1 MILPPGSRLTSLCGR
16 VPAIREDH
24 HHHHP
29 QRTINAEA
37 TTSIP
42 DPLSPG
48 SVTINVMTED
58 KAPASRRASRLHHR
72 RVMRV
77 ASPPEYFAGD
87 GVVGPV
93 TPLHDLQRTGSI
105 SATGSRV
112 PAKKTHSMLSLCD
125 EDDDEGKIV
134 SDGSASTELSSKS
147 SVKPT
152 VGPPPRSLSWRN
164 YLAVRGWLHEVSFE
178 DVLPMVA
185 LTMALGA
192 LVFTVVIL
200 GRRSASRGGH

>member
-1 MILPPGSRLTSLCGR
+1 
-16 VPAIREDH
+16 
-24 HHHHP
+24 
-29 QRTINAEA
+29 
-37 TTSIP
+37 
-42 DPLSPG
+42 
-48 SVTINVMTED
+48 MTED

-200 GRRSASRGGH
+200 GRRSASRGGPLTKTCVLSFLFEKNCGLCDRPVRPRSRTPRASAHSVYMEHGKSNTSHLHAFV